1 MVSRELR
8 CQEMKKECRVRR
20 GNNGSNL
27 HYAVI
32 QEGGSFSSGYRRRHC
47 INALNRKQIPIVGF
61 HLQSVSQSVIAL
73 RKAQLLQGDWSNTP
87 SQVQSRKAP
96 TLRRQLYS
104 SCKRNAHSAKWWMQL
119 QEICIHS
126 KTHRV
131 FGARVGR
138 GCDKHLTEAGA
149 YLGSCNSRSCLG
161 SSSSSSRFCCGR
173 NTTATACFHKQ

>member
-1 MVSRELR
+1 MCLRISFRSLNVSRELR

-32 QEGGSFSSGYRRRHC
+32 QEGGSFGSGYRRRHC

-87 SQVQSRKAP
+87 SQVQSARLPHYDDSFIALASGMLIQQNENAASRDLYP
-96 TLRRQLYS
+96 QQNPPSIRSTSRQRMWQTSDRSRCLS
-104 SCKRNAHSAKWWMQL
+104 GEL
-119 QEICIHS
+119 QQS
-126 KTHRV
+126 KLPR
-131 FGARVGR
+131 
-138 GCDKHLTEAGA
+138 
-149 YLGSCNSRSCLG
+149 
-161 SSSSSSRFCCGR
+161 
-173 NTTATACFHKQ
+173 